1 MKNLLFALMP
11 LLALWSCGAK
21 TDAKNTTENSDM
33 TDPKTEAVTGESTAV
48 AAENDSVKVLIKT
61 TEGNFEVLLYGD
73 TPLHRDNFVKLA
85 RSGYYDGTL
94 FHRVIN
100 EFMVQAGDPD
110 SRNARPGQQLGSG
123 GPGYQISAEFV
134 YPKRF
139 HKAGAL
145 AAARTGDQMNPE
157 RKSSGSQFYVVT
169 GKVYSSDELDQMEK
183 QMMQQQFYSLA
194 GQRRAEITQMQ
205 QNGDTAGLEALQNE
219 LIQQATE
226 LARFTPAQREVYTTV
241 GGTPF
246 LDAQYTVFGEVISGM
261 DVVKKI
267 EKVETAPGDRPVN
280 DVKIISMTVEE

>member
-1 MKNLLFALMP
+1 
-11 LLALWSCGAK
+11 
-21 TDAKNTTENSDM
+21 
-33 TDPKTEAVTGESTAV
+33 
-48 AAENDSVKVLIKT
+48 
-61 TEGNFEVLLYGD
+61 
-73 TPLHRDNFVKLA
+73 
-85 RSGYYDGTL
+85 
-94 FHRVIN
+94 
-100 EFMVQAGDPD
+100 MVQAGDPD
-110 SRNARPGQQLGSG
+110 SRSARPGQQLGSG
-123 GPGYQISAEFV
+123 GPGYQIPAEFV

-169 GKVYSSDELDQMEK
+169 GKVYSSAELDQMEK

>member
-1 MKNLLFALMP
+1 M
-11 LLALWSCGAK
+11 
-21 TDAKNTTENSDM
+21 
-33 TDPKTEAVTGESTAV
+33 V
-48 AAENDSVKVLIKT
+48 KT
-61 TEGNFEVLLYGD
+61 TEGDFEVMLYGD

-85 RSGYYDGTL
+85 KSGYYDGTL

-123 GPGYQISAEFV
+123 GPGYQIPAEFV
-134 YPKRF
+134 YPKHF

-169 GKVYSSDELDQMEK
+169 GKVYSSSELDQLEQ
-183 QMMQQQFYSLA
+183 QMMQQQFYALA
-194 GQRRAEITQMQ
+194 GQRRAEITRMQ
-205 QNGDTAGLEALQNE
+205 QANDTAGLEALQNE

-226 LARFTPAQREVYTTV
+226 LSKLTPEQREVYTTV

-246 LDAQYTVFGEVISGM
+246 LDAQYTVFGEVLSGM
-261 DVVKKI
+261 DTVKKI
-267 EKVETAPGDRPVN
+267 EKVETAPGDRPVK